1 MNDEYIEAMSREDLE
16 NSHIRALKFIA
27 SKKMSVEF
35 ILYIE
40 KGEWKMKSIIPIYV
54 NLTNIPTWIVPHIFP
69 DLFGFKTKG
78 NKTYGIIGEQSG

>member
-1 MNDEYIEAMSREDLE
+1 
-16 NSHIRALKFIA
+16 
-27 SKKMSVEF
+27 
-35 ILYIE
+35 
-40 KGEWKMKSIIPIYV
+40 MKSIIPIYV